1 MNIKMQVINRFIAK
15 DIELQYKLIALNIV
29 YKLLFLTPYNEQR
42 FTKKM
47 DN

>member
-15 DIELQYKLIALNIV
+15 DIELQYKFIALNIV
-29 YKLLFLTPYNEQR
+29 YKLQFKITYIEQR